1 MYQASQEELY
11 IYLAL
16 RELVHIFD
24 SNIFILQ
31 MRQLILKAVKS
42 LAPEYMVNLSGE
54 KSWRSKFFPPQ
65 HGLDEKY
72 YPSPPPSAPALPRL
86 ASHYPPSTLNEQPC

>member
-11 IYLAL
+11 IYLVF
-16 RELVHIFD
+16 RGFVHIFD

-42 LAPEYMVNLSGE
+42 FAQEYMVNLSGE
-54 KSWRSKFFPPQ
+54 KKSWRSKFFPLK

-72 YPSPPPSAPALPRL
+72 YPIPSHLRPRPSASGFSLSPI
-86 ASHYPPSTLNEQPC
+86 YPK